1 MRELFDHYAQED
13 DSEKLKLDRVPELI
27 GDFAHLCGLILI
39 LYDEYLEGG
48 ALRQSNQA
56 VLDDFQQ
63 FVWRKEHDKKAA
75 MIHE

>member
-39 LYDEYLEGG
+39 TYNEYLEGG
-48 ALRQSNQA
+48 ALR
-56 VLDDFQQ
+56 
-63 FVWRKEHDKKAA
+63 
-75 MIHE
+75 